1 MNTIHENSLE
11 ETLNQVVEAIHN
23 VFRVEVTIVDG
34 NNRRLAGTGFYAG
47 QIGKKVSSE
56 SVFAVSMK
64 TKKSYIIDAPGTNP
78 ICDNCGDK
86 ENCAETAE
94 VCCPIILDN
103 QGVGAIGLIAF
114 NEEQRTNLLGAH
126 EHLLPFLENMANLI
140 ASKIKEINQSK
151 ELEMLTDAVEDPLF
165 AVAEDGLII
174 RKNMAAEKIVKQ
186 WHLNGEVTFQELFGE
201 GVFNRLRNRESNFQ
215 VKALKE
221 NQTFELKARVTEAY
235 LQYVVILKPVKEVI
249 GYVNRYFNHGA
260 TTQFAD
266 IWGEH
271 PCFVQAK
278 HFAKQAA
285 HSTSTVLILGESGTG
300 KELFARAIHSESPRS
315 KQVFLA
321 VNCAAIP
328 ESLLESELFGYE
340 EGAFTGAMKGGR
352 IGRFEQAHKGTLFL
366 DEIGDMPLHLQA
378 KLLRVLQENRIQKI
392 GASKEIPVDVRIIA
406 ATNQNLEQMVKEGSF
421 RRDLF
426 YRINVIPIE
435 ICPLRERLSDLPLL
449 AQAFLTK
456 NANRLGKKG
465 LNFSEGVM
473 TKLVHYEWPGNV
485 RELENVVEYMVNMCD
500 SKVLET
506 SHLPMRFCQSEEDPK
521 DRVTGDEDS
530 SMHPRDSSKSQ
541 QGIGEVQTLDQL
553 EQEAIRRALIIHG
566 KGKTGIEATC
576 KCLGI
581 SRATLYRKMKLY
593 QIED

>member
-1 MNTIHENSLE
+1 MNTAHENSLE
-11 ETLNQVVEAIHN
+11 ETLNHVVEAIHN

-34 NNRRLAGTGFYAG
+34 NYKRLAGTGFYAG
-47 QIGKKVSSE
+47 QIGKKVSSQ

-64 TKKSYIIDAPGTNP
+64 TKKSYIIDSPGTNP
-78 ICDNCGDK
+78 ICDGCGEK
-86 ENCAETAE
+86 ESCTETAE
-94 VCCPIILDN
+94 VCCPILLEN

-114 NEEQRTNLLGAH
+114 NEEQRKNLLEGH
-126 EHLLPFLENMANLI
+126 EHLLPFLENMASLI

-165 AVAEDGLII
+165 AIAEDGLIV
-174 RKNMAAEKIVKQ
+174 RQNMAAEKIMKE
-186 WHLNGEVTFQELFGE
+186 WTSKSEVTFQEIFGN
-201 GVFNRLRNRESNFQ
+201 GVLNRLRSGESNFQ
-215 VKALKE
+215 VKALKGH
-221 NQTFELKARVTEAY
+221 QTFELKARVTEAY

-249 GYVNRYFNHGA
+249 GYVNRYFNHVV
-260 TTQFAD
+260 TTQFVD

-278 HFAKQAA
+278 RFAQQAA

-300 KELFARAIHSESPRS
+300 KELFARAIHSESPRN

-378 KLLRVLQENRIQKI
+378 KLLRVLQEGRIQKI

-426 YRINVIPIE
+426 YRINVIPVE

-449 AQAFLTK
+449 ANTFLVK
-456 NANRLGKKG
+456 NATRLGKG
-465 LNFSEGVM
+465 VLDFSKEVM
-473 TKLVHYEWPGNV
+473 TELSNYEWPGNV

-500 SKVLET
+500 GSVLEK
-506 SHLPMRFCQSEEDPK
+506 SHLPMRFCKEIKSSTPPQLDENLSEKSIEQAFSKCLGGETFLLERIEEDTIQK
-521 DRVTGDEDS
+521 VLRTY
-530 SMHPRDSSKSQ
+530 
-541 QGIGEVQTLDQL
+541 
-553 EQEAIRRALIIHG
+553 G
-566 KGKTGIEATC
+566 KGKVGIENSC
-576 KCLGI
+576 KVLGI
-581 SRATLYRKMKLY
+581 SRATLYRKMKQY
-593 QIED
+593 QIEK

>member
-1 MNTIHENSLE
+1 MNTTHENSLE
-11 ETLNQVVEAIHN
+11 ETLNHVVEAIHN

-34 NNRRLAGTGFYAG
+34 NYRRLAGTGFYAG
-47 QIGKKVSSE
+47 QIGKKVSSQ

-64 TKKSYIIDAPGTNP
+64 TKKSYIIDSPGTNP
-78 ICDNCGDK
+78 ICDGCGEKDS
-86 ENCAETAE
+86 CTETAE
-94 VCCPIILDN
+94 VCCPILLEN

-114 NEEQRTNLLGAH
+114 NEEQRKNLLEDH
-126 EHLLPFLENMANLI
+126 EHLLPFLENMASLI

-165 AVAEDGLII
+165 AIAEDGLII
-174 RKNMAAEKIVKQ
+174 RKNIAAEKIVREWTTQ
-186 WHLNGEVTFQELFGE
+186 SEVTFQEIFGE
-201 GVFNRLRNRESNFQ
+201 GVLKRLRNGESNFQ
-215 VKALKE
+215 VKALKGH
-221 NQTFELKARVTEAY
+221 QTFELKARVTEAY

-249 GYVNRYFNHGA
+249 GYVNRYFNHSV

-278 HFAKQAA
+278 KFAQQAA

-300 KELFARAIHSESPRS
+300 KELFARAIHSESPRN

-378 KLLRVLQENRIQKI
+378 KLLRVLQESRIQKI

-406 ATNQNLEQMVKEGSF
+406 ATNQDLEQMVKEGSF

-435 ICPLRERLSDLPLL
+435 ICPLRERPSDLSLL
-449 AQAFLTK
+449 AKAFLTK
-456 NANRLGKKG
+456 NASRLGKEG
-465 LNFSEGVM
+465 LSFSEEVM
-473 TKLVHYEWPGNV
+473 EKLRGYEWPGNV
-485 RELENVVEYMVNMCD
+485 RELENVVEYMVNMCE
-500 SKVLET
+500 STILEK
-506 SHLPMRFCQSEEDPK
+506 SHLPMRFCKDAENGKGSQSDENLLEKGVEKEGSTYGLEGIYSLESLEE
-521 DRVTGDEDS
+521 
-530 SMHPRDSSKSQ
+530 
-541 QGIGEVQTLDQL
+541 
-553 EQEAIRRALIIHG
+553 EAIRKVLEVYG
-566 KGKTGIEATC
+566 KGKTGVENSC
-576 KCLGI
+576 KILGI
-581 SRATLYRKMKLY
+581 SRATLYRKMKQY
-593 QIED
+593 QIEK